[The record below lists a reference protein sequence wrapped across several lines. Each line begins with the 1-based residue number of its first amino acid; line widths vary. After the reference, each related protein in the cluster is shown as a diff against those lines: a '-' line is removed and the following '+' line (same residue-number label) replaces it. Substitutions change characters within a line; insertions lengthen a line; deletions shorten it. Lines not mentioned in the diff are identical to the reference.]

1 MSQRKYTK
9 TLNFCIC
16 VVIRGLLQ
24 AALQRLAVS
33 PRVTWGEAG
42 ILVHSAGTRDRWR
55 GADMLCRNMQ
65 GFVIQG
71 SGVKML
77 KASYCCDFSD
87 LPLCGWGGAGVDN
100 VDLI

>member
-1 MSQRKYTK
+1 MR
-9 TLNFCIC
+9 
-16 VVIRGLLQ
+16 VRVALQ
-24 AALQRLAVS
+24 A
-33 PRVTWGEAG
+33 
-42 ILVHSAGTRDRWR
+42 
-55 GADMLCRNMQ
+55 MQ

-77 KASYCCDFSD
+77 KFPYCSD

>member
-1 MSQRKYTK
+1 
-9 TLNFCIC
+9 
-16 VVIRGLLQ
+16 
-24 AALQRLAVS
+24 
-33 PRVTWGEAG
+33 
-42 ILVHSAGTRDRWR
+42 
-55 GADMLCRNMQ
+55 MQ

-77 KASYCCDFSD
+77 KVSYCCDFSD